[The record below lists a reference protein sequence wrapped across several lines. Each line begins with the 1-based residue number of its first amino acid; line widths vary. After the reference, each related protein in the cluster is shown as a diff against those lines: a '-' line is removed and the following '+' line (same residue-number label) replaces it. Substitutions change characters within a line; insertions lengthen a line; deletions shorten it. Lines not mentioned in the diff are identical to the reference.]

1 MSKDDPIDIMN
12 GSIDLIKE
20 MFYKKF
26 LLEIFLLY
34 IKMSENTDLTCY
46 KKTRDVMLSKAKD
59 YYKNNKDRLREKA
72 RVKNTETCLKRKK

>member
-1 MSKDDPIDIMN
+1 
-12 GSIDLIKE
+12 
-20 MFYKKF
+20 
-26 LLEIFLLY
+26 
-34 IKMSENTDLTCY
+34 MSENTDLTCY